1 MSLKS
6 STNVVVD
13 MYVSCE
19 YWQGVALR
27 VLGQSTEIMWD
38 WDEFLG
44 YYDENIIAKD
54 GFWDC
59 VMVGDDEV
67 HQIDEFYLRPLE
79 DDQFCHGCGQ
89 VGCEWH

>member
-1 MSLKS
+1 MK
-6 STNVVVD
+6 TAVIVED

-19 YWQGVALR
+19 YWPGIAL
-27 VLGQSTEIMWD
+27 VVVGESCEETWD
-38 WDEFLG
+38 WDEYLG
-44 YYDENIIAKD
+44 YYDCDYVRKP

-59 VMVGDDEV
+59 VMVGDGEV

-89 VGCEWH
+89 IGCKWH